1 MTDHRFQTGSDDP
14 DEGRHFGGL
23 MAMDFMRIRR
33 TGDHLLR
40 LQQTESLRSY
50 FVGITVLFAS
60 FGLGETVYRLSFSDF
75 DGAKDRL
82 PIEALFGLVLSGFA
96 TKLAGNGYK
105 HRKQTAARLHS
116 IWDRSS
122 RIRGALKAI
131 SPVAHPLK
139 NQQSIRVIHE
149 EVEQIENALKDVLP
163 L

>member
-1 MTDHRFQTGSDDP
+1 
-14 DEGRHFGGL
+14 

-33 TGDHLLR
+33 TGDHLAR

-75 DGAKDRL
+75 DGARDRL
-82 PIEALFGLVLSGFA
+82 PIEALFGLVLSGLA
-96 TKLAGNGYK
+96 TKLAGNAYK

-122 RIRGALKAI
+122 RIRRALKAI

-149 EVEQIENALKDVLP
+149 EVDQIESALKDVLP